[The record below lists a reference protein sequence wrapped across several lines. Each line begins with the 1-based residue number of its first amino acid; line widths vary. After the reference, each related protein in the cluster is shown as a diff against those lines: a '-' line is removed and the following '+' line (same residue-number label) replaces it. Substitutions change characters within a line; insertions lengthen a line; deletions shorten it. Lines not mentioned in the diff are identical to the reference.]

1 MMIDRLQQMPG
12 HLIRRAQQVST
23 AIFSEEMTAFDLT
36 SVQLVALAA
45 IVDQPGLVA
54 TRLAERIDFDKAT
67 IGAVVERLVRKGLV
81 VRSASEADRRVKQ
94 LTATKSG
101 EELLAAAMPS
111 VERVQAR
118 MLAPLSDGEQEQLLA
133 LLGRVVEGHE
143 AATVQG

>member
-1 MMIDRLQQMPG
+1 MIDRLQQMPG

-23 AIFSEEMTAFDLT
+23 AIFSDEMAAYDLT

-81 VRSASEADRRVKQ
+81 VRSASARDARAKQ
-94 LTATKSG
+94 LTATPEGKTML
-101 EELLAAAMPS
+101 EAAMPS
-111 VERVQAR
+111 VEAVQAR
-118 MLAPLSDGEQEQLLA
+118 ILAPLTHDEREHLLS
-133 LLGRVVEGHE
+133 LLRRVVEGHE
-143 AATVQG
+143 AAAE

>member
-1 MMIDRLQQMPG
+1 MIDRLQQMPG

-23 AIFSEEMTAFDLT
+23 AIFSDEMAAFDLT

-81 VRSASEADRRVKQ
+81 VRSASARDGRAKQ
-94 LTATKSG
+94 LTATPEGKT
-101 EELLAAAMPS
+101 LLEAAMPS
-111 VERVQAR
+111 VEAVQAR
-118 MLAPLSDGEQEQLLA
+118 MLSHLTHDEREQLLS
-133 LLGRVVEGHE
+133 LLRRVVEGHE
-143 AATVQG
+143 AAAAQG